1 MKILVIGGGGREH
14 AMTWALTAG
23 RADVTVVGA
32 PAIPGSLSSPSV
44 VPADLT
50 QPA

>member
-1 MKILVIGGGGREH
+1 MKILVVGGGGREH

-32 PAIPGSLSSPSV
+32 PGNPGMAQLAKC

-50 QPA
+50 QAG